1 MERDTEA
8 MELRR
13 ENIGLKKGN
22 ERLGKEND
30 RLDELLDYYMEEMSV
45 TVAMCEQRNGLLMLM
60 LMHYN
65 ELQSR
70 SAEVEA
76 MAMNFEQRMAMCE
89 QRNGVLMHYNE
100 LQSRSAE
107 VEAMAMN
114 FEQRVADAGLM
125 CEQRNGLVAT
135 AC

>member
-70 SAEVEA
+70 SA
-76 MAMNFEQRMAMCE
+76 
-89 QRNGVLMHYNE
+89 
-100 LQSRSAE
+100 AE